1 MVVLVEYIVKVTRKG
16 QVTIPKELRVILDIN
31 IGDYLVA
38 RVEGHKVV
46 FEKIAPPEPGEPV
59 GEKEYSNIIRELDEM
74 RRKWR

>member
-16 QVTIPKELRVILDIN
+16 RVTIPKELRDILDIN

-46 FEKIAPPEPGEPV
+46 FEKIAPPELGEPV

-74 RRKWR
+74 RRK